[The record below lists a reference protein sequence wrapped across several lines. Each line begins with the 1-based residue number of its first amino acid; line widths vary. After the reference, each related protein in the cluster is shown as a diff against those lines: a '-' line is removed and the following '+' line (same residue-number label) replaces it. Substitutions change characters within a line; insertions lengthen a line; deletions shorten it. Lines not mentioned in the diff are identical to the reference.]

1 MMTSYITKIG
11 EKRKKEKKK
20 LPFWQHSDLFIV
32 KINTIWGREG
42 EKREAKP
49 YDITIIII
57 WHYEMKNFQVAA
69 NLQSI
74 HMKHKSLVYFLIFH
88 NNSSHGWKRM
98 SAINSLVTWVK
109 VAVGHNSLTRAH
121 THTYT
126 HILSYSKSKVTLAP
140 SAPQSSAAKRNYIV
154 IEDVLNVV
162 KNGFTIKSKKV
173 THSTPPWE
181 MSQMNL
187 IKCFIQN
194 KNEAPPAGIVD
205 KHHIFSYHSEAFC
218 GVQSW

>member
-1 MMTSYITKIG
+1 
-11 EKRKKEKKK
+11 
-20 LPFWQHSDLFIV
+20 
-32 KINTIWGREG
+32 
-42 EKREAKP
+42 
-49 YDITIIII
+49 
-57 WHYEMKNFQVAA
+57 
-69 NLQSI
+69 
-74 HMKHKSLVYFLIFH
+74 
-88 NNSSHGWKRM
+88 
-98 SAINSLVTWVK
+98 
-109 VAVGHNSLTRAH
+109 
-121 THTYT
+121 
-126 HILSYSKSKVTLAP
+126 
-140 SAPQSSAAKRNYIV
+140 V

-205 KHHIFSYHSEAFC
+205 KHHIFSYHSGAFC